1 MQSYHLV
8 RELSDFPQEE
18 LGTICAPMLLEDF
31 YEEVKN
37 IPALAFDF
45 ETTGLRPFHGS
56 RAFSLALSDGV
67 SSWYWDRRGRDLP
80 DELQKL
86 FLDPAKTFISHNA
99 KYDSHILHESFGIDI
114 AGVVY
119 CSAIG
124 ARIAFNDHPSYG
136 LGECLKRIG
145 LSKDDGVMAYIK
157 EHGLTT
163 KEEIPFKKEG
173 RKLMFFDRVPLRLL
187 QEYACRDA
195 WGAFKLYEHQLKRI
209 REIDALLP
217 DSPKAESIVKLEQDL
232 GPCVVKME
240 RGGVRVDLKYCQEA
254 IEFLSGTMEEKKKS
268 FLEITGN
275 EFTDSWQKLSKVF
288 AGEQLKWGR
297 TEKGNPS
304 FSSDILETFE
314 HPAAKLVV
322 GLRNEKSRIDFFATF
337 LAEADS
343 SGFVHPSFNSGGTA
357 TRRFS
362 SSGPNFQNL
371 TNDEDAPP
379 ETWSPRRALIP
390 PEDCCI
396 LSLDYSQQEYM
407 MALDYAGEL
416 EIIEQVRN
424 GADIHQ
430 ATAEM
435 MGVTR
440 RYAKTLNFMLL
451 YGGGVAKLCM
461 ALFKPTV
468 DEETLQAICFIHLYQ
483 MNKHDDYKRHLELV
497 RPLTQDVIDQNL
509 VELKK
514 AQDLRELYFSKLPR
528 MKAFIEKVTE
538 IGHTRGYVHSWAG
551 MRFWCNPRYA
561 YTMPNRIIQGG
572 GADVGKQAMVKC
584 DRILSGTKSRLFLPV
599 HDELDFYLHRQDLN
613 RGSDLVHAMESV
625 YKGRHLTLKV
635 GVSHSWKNLGDL
647 EDGGPLDARAI
658 GA

>member
-1 MQSYHLV
+1 MNNFYLV
-8 RELSDFPQEE
+8 DEFYQEVPLDE
-18 LGTICAPMLLEDF
+18 HGKPLATCGLEDF
-31 YEEVKN
+31 YDAIKN
-37 IPALAFDF
+37 APALALDT
-45 ETTGLRPFHGS
+45 ETTGLRPFHGDRVFAIS
-56 RAFSLALSDGV
+56 ISDGT
-67 SSWYWDRRGRDLP
+67 SAWYWDCRGKELP
-80 DELQKL
+80 PLL
-86 FLDPAKTFISHNA
+86 RFLLLDPAKIWYGHNIKFDA
-99 KYDSHILHESFGIDI
+99 HHLHASFGVELAGILHDT
-114 AGVVY
+114 
-119 CSAIG
+119 AIG
-124 ARIAFNDHPSYG
+124 ARIEFNDHLTYD
-136 LGECLKRIG
+136 LGSCLKRIG
-145 LSKDDGVMAYIK
+145 LAKDDRVMAYVK
-157 EHGLTT
+157 EHKLKS
-163 KEEIPFKKEG
+163 KEAIPHKKGE
-173 RKLMFFDRVPLRLL
+173 RELLHFDRVPTWLMFM
-187 QEYACRDA
+187 YACDDA
-195 WGAFKLYEHQLKRI
+195 RGTYQLAIRQLQRI
-209 REIDALLP
+209 QAVDALLP
-217 DSPKAESIVKLEQDL
+217 ESPTGMSVVELERTL
-232 GPCVVKME
+232 SPVVVRME
-240 RGGVRVDLKYCQEA
+240 RGGVLVDRKYCQEA
-254 IEFLSGTMEEKKKS
+254 IEFLSDKISSGKKS
-268 FLEITGN
+268 FREITGN

-304 FSSDILETFE
+304 FGVDILQTLE
-314 HPAAKLVV
+314 HPAAKIVID
-322 GLRNEKSRIDFFATF
+322 LRNEKSRVDFFATF
-337 LAEADS
+337 LAEADTR
-343 SGFVHPSFNSGGTA
+343 GLVHPSFNSGGTA

-379 ETWSPRRALIP
+379 ELYSPRRALIP

-416 EIIEQVRN
+416 EIIEQVKN

-468 DEETLQAICFIHLYQ
+468 DEETLQAVCFIYLYQ
-483 MNKHDDYKRHLELV
+483 MDKHDDCKKHLELV
-497 RPLTQDVIDQNL
+497 RPLSQDVINQNL

-514 AQDLRELYFSKLPR
+514 AQALRELYFSKLPK

-538 IGHTRGYVHSWAG
+538 IGRTRGYVHSWAG

-561 YTMPNRIIQGG
+561 YTMPNRVIQGG

-584 DRILSGTKSRLFLPV
+584 DRVLSGTKSRLFLPV

-613 RGSDLVHAMESV
+613 RGSDLVHAMESI

-647 EDGGPLDARAI
+647 EDGTPLALEAS
-658 GA
+658 